1 MLGVW
6 SPWRTQLHFSSLVVS
21 LPLTAREDL
30 GWLHHDRKL
39 FASRPEC
46 TGDRRRTNRIPG
58 SLWSHIPSETST
70 GPYYG
75 DNLVIPRLPRRK
87 SLSQIGLRELVQNHT
102 TASAASSK
110 HGFTSL
116 SMCFSSIPADGYSV
130 FLFISSNTFWI
141 PFSIL
146 PSHRY

>member
-1 MLGVW
+1 M
-6 SPWRTQLHFSSLVVS
+6 S

-39 FASRPEC
+39 FTSRPEC

-75 DNLVIPRLPRRK
+75 DNLVIPRLPWRK
-87 SLSQIGLRELVQNHT
+87 SWRPGLSRIGLRSWCRT
-102 TASAASSK
+102 TQQLQLLLPNMVLPHCLCVSAPFLQMAILFS
-110 HGFTSL
+110 FLYPPIL
-116 SMCFSSIPADGYSV
+116 SESPFPFFLLTVINLFSS
-130 FLFISSNTFWI
+130 
-141 PFSIL
+141 
-146 PSHRY
+146 